1 MADFRKWLI
10 AFAAVALLLS
20 LGTPANAQL
29 NNTFNCQASSGNP
42 PIVRSEGVTELVGDV
57 LLQCTGGQPTAAGV
71 NIPQSNVT
79 IFLNTNVT
87 SRILNTTT
95 NLSEAT
101 LLIDEPYPGAGAI
114 PVGAPQTAGTTSI
127 QLACQATNQANCA
140 IPGTGGGTGANGPY
154 NGAPGHFNIFQG
166 YQVPGVTN
174 SIAWL
179 GVPIDAPGTTGQRI
193 IRITNVRAN
202 ACNLAGGATTSLIPT
217 IITMFIAVNGSQQ
230 VVISNPSL
238 TVGYIEQGLLSTNKT
253 GTFTQC
259 NSVNGTATAY
269 SSGLSGLIAVTATEG
284 FASSWK
290 VRNYAEVT
298 AQLQS
303 SSTLSLQNV
312 PGFSYNTESGFVATA
327 IGGAVTGAAG
337 VADTGTILT
346 FNFAGVGAG
355 VNLFVPTTLFFT
367 SPGYV
372 TGQQGYAVLVG
383 GASSGGAVA
392 ISGSTASV
400 SYEVLYSYPN
410 ITESATLN
418 AAVSYVSN
426 TGQNLPALGT
436 SQISVN
442 FSPLSTVPTASAS
455 APIPRFCQPYPLRNL
470 FTINI
475 CSCNLLFPFVTN
487 QQGFDTGIAIANTTV
502 DPFGTSAQQG
512 LVTLYYYGNTTGGGA
527 APAPQKS
534 ASVAA
539 GTELVLTLS
548 GGGNLGVAATPGFQG
563 YVIAV
568 ASFQYCHG
576 FAFISDMG
584 AQKLAE
590 GYLAIQLDEYNGMG
604 LNRTGVI
611 GEVQGH

>member
-29 NNTFNCQASSGNP
+29 QNQFACTANSGNP

-57 LLQCTGGQPTAAGV
+57 LLSCTGGQPTPLGT
-71 NIPQSNVT
+71 NIPQSNIT

-87 SRILNTTT
+87 SRIINTTT

-101 LLIDEPYPGAGAI
+101 LLIDEPYPGAANAV
-114 PVGAPQTAGTTSI
+114 PSTAPQTAGTTST
-127 QLACQATNQANCA
+127 QLACQALNQANCA
-140 IPGTGGGTGANGPY
+140 IIGTGGGTGAAGPY
-154 NGAPGHFNIFQG
+154 NGAAGHYNIFQG

-179 GVPIDAPGTTGQRI
+179 GVPVDAPGTTGQRT

-217 IITMFIAVNGSQQ
+217 LITMFVAVNGSQQ
-230 VVISNPSL
+230 VVLSNPSL
-238 TVGYIEQGLLSTNKT
+238 TVGVIEQGLLSTNKT
-253 GTFTQC
+253 ATFTQC
-259 NSVNGTATAY
+259 NSVNPTATAY
-269 SSGLSGLIAVTATEG
+269 SSGLVSQIAVTATEG

-290 VRNYAEVT
+290 VRSYAQVL
-298 AQLQS
+298 AQQQNS
-303 SSTLSLQNV
+303 SAISLQNV
-312 PGFSYNTESGFVATA
+312 AGFAYNTESGFVASA
-327 IGGAVTGAAG
+327 IGGAVAGAPG
-337 VADTGTILT
+337 VADQGTYLT
-346 FNFAGVGAG
+346 FTFAGVNAG
-355 VNLFVPTTLFFT
+355 VNLFVPPTLTFT
-367 SPGYV
+367 GNYV
-372 TGQQGYAVLVG
+372 SQTPGYAVLVG
-383 GASSGGAVA
+383 GATSGGAVT
-392 ISGSTASV
+392 ISGTSASV
-400 SYEVLYSYPN
+400 TYEVLYSYAN
-410 ITESATLN
+410 IQESAPLLV
-418 AAVSYVSN
+418 AVSYVSN

-436 SQISVN
+436 AQISVN
-442 FSPLSTVPTASAS
+442 FSPLSSVPTASAS
-455 APIPRFCQPYPLRNL
+455 APIPRFCQPYPLRNI

-475 CSCNLLFPFVTN
+475 CSCNLLFPFITN
-487 QQGFDTGIAIANTTV
+487 QAGFDTGVAIANTTV
-502 DPFGTSAQQG
+502 DPYGTAAQQG

-539 GTELVLTLS
+539 GTELVFTLS
-548 GGGNLGVAATPGFQG
+548 GGGDHGVAATPGFQG
-563 YVIAV
+563 YLIAV

-584 AQKLAE
+584 SQKLAE
-590 GYLAIQLDEYNGMG
+590 GYLAIQLDQYNGMG

>member
-29 NNTFNCQASSGNP
+29 TNQFNCIASSGNP

-57 LLQCTGGQPTAAGV
+57 LLQCAGGTSTPIGV
-71 NIPQSNVT
+71 NIPQSNIQ

-101 LLIDEPYPGAGAI
+101 LLIDEPYPSN
-114 PVGAPQTAGTTSI
+114 PNPSTAPQAAGTTTT
-127 QLACQATNQANCA
+127 QLSCQATNQANCA
-140 IPGTGGGTGANGPY
+140 IIGIGGGTGAVGPY
-154 NGAPGHFNIFQG
+154 NGAPGHYNIFQG

-179 GVPIDAPGTTGQRI
+179 GVPVDAPGTLGLRT

-230 VVISNPSL
+230 VLISNPSL
-238 TVGYIEQGLLSTNKT
+238 TVGYIEQGLLSSNKT

-259 NSVNGTATAY
+259 NSVNPGATAF
-269 SSGLSGLIAVTATEG
+269 STGFAGLIAVTATEG

-290 VRNYAEVT
+290 VRNYAQVV
-298 AQLQS
+298 AMQQNS
-303 SSTLSLQNV
+303 SALALQNV
-312 PGFSYNTESGFVATA
+312 PSFPYNTESGFVATA
-327 IGGAVTGAAG
+327 IGGAVTGAPG
-337 VADTGTILT
+337 VADAGTQLQ

-355 VNLFVPTTLFFT
+355 VSLFVPTTLTFT

-372 TGQQGYAVLVG
+372 GAQAGYAVLVS
-383 GASSGGAVA
+383 GAPGGAVTV
-392 ISGSTASV
+392 SGTGASV
-400 SYEVLYSYPN
+400 TYEVLFAYPN
-410 ITESATLN
+410 ITESATLSVG
-418 AAVSYVSN
+418 VSYTSN
-426 TGQNLPALGT
+426 TTQNLPALGT

-442 FSPLSTVPTASAS
+442 FAPLSSVPTASSS
-455 APIPRFCQPYPLRNL
+455 APIPRFCQPYPLRNI

-487 QQGFDTGIAIANTTV
+487 QAGFDTGVAIANTTL
-502 DPFGTSAQQG
+502 DPFGTALQQG
-512 LVTLYYYGNTTGGGA
+512 IVTLYYYGNTTGGGA
-527 APAPQKS
+527 APTPQKS

-539 GTELVLTLS
+539 GTELVFTLS
-548 GGGNLGVAATPGFQG
+548 GGGDHGITATPGFQG
-563 YVIAV
+563 YIISI
-568 ASFQYCHG
+568 ASFQYCHA

-584 AQKLAE
+584 SQKLAE
-590 GYLAIQLDEYNGMG
+590 GYLAIQLDLPV
-604 LNRTGVI
+604 LNRTGVN
-611 GEVQGH
+611 GENEGN